1 MKNHVKGAVIAT
13 VVAGLFIAKGAAAQA
28 YRNAEELAA
37 KVRCEGANECKGK
50 GACKGAENPCSGKNG
65 CKGKGW
71 IAMSAEECKAK
82 GGKVGAEMKN

>member
-1 MKNHVKGAVIAT
+1 MRTPVKGAVIAT
-13 VVAGLFIAKGAAAQA
+13 AVAGMFIARGVLAQA

-37 KVRCEGANECKGK
+37 KVHCEGVNECKGK
-50 GACKGAENPCSGKNG
+50 GSCKSEGNACSGKND

-82 GGKVGAEMKN
+82 GGTVR